1 MKFINPNVSLAQMQ
15 EIVSGLQPGLPFAHK
30 QDIDTQAIDLTG
42 DLTKLTDAIDFLN
55 RESMR
60 ELGVPAFLAGYEQIA
75 NYANS
80 QQVLLAF
87 KEIELDADRT
97 WVKDIIQPQWLNK
110 LFYKLLGLGEEDYE
124 DNPPEAKLTYEFQDI
139 TFETNLDKINASLLL
154 FDRQL
159 ISGEKVLRVAGYE
172 DEIEEYK
179 LRKEE
184 IEAEQQKLR
193 ADLLLKKQN
202 QNEIGDED
210 GEDSGNS
217 PPGRNYSVDRVN
229 EQVSTT
235 YRKRQASL
243 YKKFEETLDAIK
255 ENG

>member
-1 MKFINPNVSLAQMQ
+1 
-15 EIVSGLQPGLPFAHK
+15 
-30 QDIDTQAIDLTG
+30 
-42 DLTKLTDAIDFLN
+42 
-55 RESMR
+55 
-60 ELGVPAFLAGYEQIA
+60 
-75 NYANS
+75 
-80 QQVLLAF
+80 VLLAF

-110 LFYKLLGLGEEDYE
+110 LFYKLLGLAEDYE
-124 DNPPEAKLTYEFQDI
+124 ENPPEAKLTYEFQDI
-139 TFETNLDKINASLLL
+139 TFETNLDKVNASLLL
-154 FDRQL
+154 YDRQL

-184 IEAEQQKLR
+184 IEEAEQQKMR

-202 QNEIGDED
+202 QNEMGNEENEND
-210 GEDSGNS
+210 GKESD
-217 PPGRNYSVDRVN
+217 YSTTRVN

-255 ENG
+255 DG